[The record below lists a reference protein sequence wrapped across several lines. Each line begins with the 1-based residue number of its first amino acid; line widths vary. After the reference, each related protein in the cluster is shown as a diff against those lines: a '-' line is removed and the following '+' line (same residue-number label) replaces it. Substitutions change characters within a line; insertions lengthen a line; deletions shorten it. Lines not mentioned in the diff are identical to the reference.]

1 MSLGELNDV
10 LAHSRHVT
18 STVVGEGSWVQT
30 DGAGERAASKNADRA
45 RATPVNESN
54 GSNLHSEVECDRRTA
69 CLAFEAV
76 NRDDRRLS
84 AALRDHRLWNDGF
97 RHGCI
102 SRHRHRAGKSKFDRY
117 CRADEQE

>member
-10 LAHSRHVT
+10 LAHRRQVASA
-18 STVVGEGSWVQT
+18 VVGKRSWVQT

-45 RATPVNESN
+45 GTTPVNEPN
-54 GSNLHSEVECDRRTA
+54 GSNLHSEVERDRRTA

-97 RHGCI
+97 RHCGL
-102 SRHRHRAGKSKFDRY
+102 SRQRHRAGKSKFDRY